1 MHDGTH
7 SSLGLCYNDTVESGY
22 IPSSNLLR
30 FNLHL
35 QSRSH
40 KFSPSLG
47 TERFGSLDWCAHSTV
62 DDELWQDTDGSRNA
76 KEDRVVA
83 CLSQSVVLQ

>member
-1 MHDGTH
+1 MYEGTYD
-7 SSLGLCYNDTVESGY
+7 SVGLCYNDTVK
-22 IPSSNLLR
+22 SSYVPFPNSLR
-30 FNLHL
+30 FNLYS

-62 DDELWQDTDGSRNA
+62 NDELWQDTDGSRNA

-83 CLSQSVVLQ
+83 CLSQPVVLQ